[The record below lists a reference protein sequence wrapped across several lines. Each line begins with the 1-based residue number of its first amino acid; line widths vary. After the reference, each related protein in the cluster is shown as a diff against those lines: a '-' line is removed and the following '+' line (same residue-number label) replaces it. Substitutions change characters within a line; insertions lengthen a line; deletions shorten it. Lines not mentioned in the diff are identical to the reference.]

1 MLTCPLCHA
10 NPSQV
15 TRQLFE
21 PLVMQLIHW
30 FTNNK
35 KFESQD
41 TVAVLEA
48 IMVRIHDSLLRC
60 GPPGSSHVPSGPV
73 LRAAWWT
80 RWTAR
85 SETFLAAASKSL

>member
-1 MLTCPLCHA
+1 MGAHRTWCLGGACVMMSTVIFITEFLH
-10 NPSQV
+10 QV

-48 IMVRIHDSLLRC
+48 IMVS
-60 GPPGSSHVPSGPV
+60 V
-73 LRAAWWT
+73 
-80 RWTAR
+80 
-85 SETFLAAASKSL
+85 F

>member
-1 MLTCPLCHA
+1 MDCISLIYTRTVLKEVLGWKVCDDDVYSTVYKFECLY
-10 NPSQV
+10 QV

-48 IMVRIHDSLLRC
+48 IMVRDSTL
-60 GPPGSSHVPSGPV
+60 
-73 LRAAWWT
+73 
-80 RWTAR
+80 
-85 SETFLAAASKSL
+85 

>member
-1 MLTCPLCHA
+1 MSEPGENVLFYSNLGTRYVIHL
-10 NPSQV
+10 SEFVWQV

-48 IMVRIHDSLLRC
+48 ILVSIQILPRD
-60 GPPGSSHVPSGPV
+60 
-73 LRAAWWT
+73 
-80 RWTAR
+80 
-85 SETFLAAASKSL
+85 F

>member
-1 MLTCPLCHA
+1 MLTCPVWWT
-10 NPSQV
+10 SQV
-15 TRQLFE
+15 TRQLFD

-48 IMVRIHDSLLRC
+48 IMVG
-60 GPPGSSHVPSGPV
+60 GP
-73 LRAAWWT
+73 
-80 RWTAR
+80 
-85 SETFLAAASKSL
+85 